1 MRHPTSPASG
11 HSATPSG
18 EPPAAAPSRRPGR
31 PARRRP
37 GRTATGLTAGLAAGL
52 LLAAAAACGGG
63 TSSGGGN
70 GSPKTLT
77 YWASN
82 QGADIAADQRV
93 LKPELAK
100 FEKQTGIEVK
110 LEVVPWT
117 DLLNRILAATTS
129 GQGPDVLNIG
139 NTWSASLQATGGL
152 LPFDAKTMAEVGGAQ
167 RFVPAALA
175 SAGAKGKDP
184 AAVPLYSTA
193 YGLYYNKKMF
203 ADAKL
208 DPPKTWQE
216 MVDDGHKLTKGGVHG
231 IAIEGASIPENV
243 HAAFNIG
250 QMYGADFF
258 TPDGKPQFATPQ
270 AVAAIRS
277 YLDLLGTEKIAAPG
291 NAEYSANQSINDFAT
306 HKAAMLM
313 WQTTTSGFTNLG
325 MKPGEWG
332 VVPIPAPSPAPPG
345 GRPITSMVGGI
356 NLAVFKNTGNR
367 DGALKFV
374 KFMTGDDEQK
384 ILNKAYGSL
393 PPVTAAQND
402 PAFDTPDTRVFKD
415 ILASHAAPLP
425 QVPAESQFE
434 TAVGTAM
441 KELFADAAAGRPVT
455 DDKIKSKL
463 EAAQQQ
469 MGN

>member
-11 HSATPSG
+11 HSATSSG
-18 EPPAAAPSRRPGR
+18 EHPPATAPTSRPGR
-31 PARRRP
+31 RARRPR
-37 GRTATGLTAGLAAGL
+37 RTATALTAGAAGL
-52 LLAAAAACGGG
+52 LLAAAACGGG
-63 TSSGGGN
+63 TTSGGGG
-70 GSPKTLT
+70 GSSKTLT

-82 QGADIAADQRV
+82 QGTDIAADQRV
-93 LKPELAK
+93 LGPELAK
-100 FEKQTGIEVK
+100 FEKQTGIKVK

-152 LPFDAKTMAEVGGAQ
+152 LPFDAKTIAEVGGAQ

-184 AAVPLYSTA
+184 AAVPLYSLA

-216 MVDDGHKLTKGGVHG
+216 MVDDGHRLTKGNVHG
-231 IAIEGASIPENV
+231 IAVEGASIPENV

-258 TPDGKPQFATPQ
+258 TADGKPQFATPQ
-270 AVAAIRS
+270 AVAAIKS
-277 YLDLLGTEKIAAPG
+277 YVGLLGTEKIAAPG
-291 NAEYSANQSINDFAT
+291 NAEYSANQSLNDFAT
-306 HKAAMLM
+306 GKAAMLM
-313 WQTTTSGFTNLG
+313 WQATTSGFTNLG
-325 MKPGEWG
+325 MKPSEWG
-332 VVPIPAPSPAPPG
+332 VVPIPAPSPLPPG
-345 GRPITSMVGGI
+345 GRPVTSMVAGI
-356 NLAVFKNTGNR
+356 NIAVFKNTGNR
-367 DGALKFV
+367 GGALKFV
-374 KFMTGDDEQK
+374 KFMTSDDEQK

-393 PPVTAAQND
+393 PSVTAAQND
-402 PAFDTPDTRVFKD
+402 PAFDTADLKVFKD

-441 KELFADAAAGRPVT
+441 KELFADAAAGRAVT
-455 DDKIKSKL
+455 DGEIKSKL

-469 MGN
+469 MGK